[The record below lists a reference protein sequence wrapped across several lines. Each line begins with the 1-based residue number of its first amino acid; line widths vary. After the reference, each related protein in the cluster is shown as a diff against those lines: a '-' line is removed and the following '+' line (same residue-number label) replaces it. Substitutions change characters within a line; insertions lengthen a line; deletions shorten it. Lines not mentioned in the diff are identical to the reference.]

1 MRGMFKAVLTVLAV
15 VLLPSLAAAQG
26 TLTGTVRDQSG
37 SVLPGVDVE
46 ASSPALIEKVRS
58 AVTDSAGQYRIPG
71 LNPGTYTLTF
81 KLQGFTTVQR
91 AGIELS
97 GTTTLTIPVD
107 MRVGTLSETITVTGE
122 TPVVDVQTAQ
132 RETVLSAETIAA
144 MPGLRTVGT
153 LLNAV
158 PGLVVNDGALA
169 LSPTMTF
176 FAARGG
182 PINEGRMAIN
192 GMTIAAPFN
201 GGGVSTY
208 ILDSNNSDE
217 ISVTVAGGLG
227 ESDIGGPVMNL
238 VPRSGGNSFR
248 GQAFVNNAGDWS
260 RGDNLTAELKAPP
273 PGPNLSET
281 PGIINAYDASVSY
294 GGPILR
300 DRLWFFGSYRNLD
313 TAAAVPGVVYNA
325 NAFDPSRWD
334 WVADP
339 AVTARTKQGR
349 ESYIGRITM
358 QVSQKHRISYNQEYQ
373 RRCEGSTLRLASDTG
388 CNKRGDEW
396 VGLGAGST
404 APSPEANPSYF
415 GNLPYHVNQAIWTA
429 PMTNKL
435 LLEAGFTRF
444 MFRGGTT
451 GRPAPDGILDM
462 IPVTEQSTANRC
474 AVPAG
479 APLPV
484 PCTSTADVFPWAPRA
499 NFVYRGVATANP
511 NYANPNNW
519 RASASYVTGSH
530 EMKVGYQGSYIRVKN
545 WFLVNNQ
552 QLAYRFNNGQPNQIT
567 WRLPEWHQSDR
578 TATAAIYVQDKWT
591 RGRLTLQGALR
602 YDRAWSFTPAD
613 HNGTPFTSPFN
624 AQPISFERT
633 TGVDSFNDIT
643 PRIGVAYDLFGN
655 GRTALKFNIGHYLDA
670 ATNDSEYTS
679 NSPAARIVRTG
690 TRNWTDSDNDK
701 VVDCNIMNFSLNGEC
716 QPVTGD
722 SLNFGTVS
730 GNITQVNQDT
740 LHGWN
745 IRQSDWQWGVTVQQ
759 EIIPR
764 MSVEVA
770 YNRRWFLGAKVTDN
784 TLRGPEDYQEFTL
797 TAPVD
802 SRLPGGGGYPIT
814 LQLVTQAA
822 SDRGVRNLVT
832 FETDFGPERK
842 SYWDGVDIT
851 LNGRLRQG
859 FSFQIGTQT
868 GRSVED
874 TCATARN
881 IDGGGLIR
889 DLRSCRDVD
898 PFQTTVRGLASYTIP
913 KVDVLISGTVRSQ
926 PPLERTANWTIPNS
940 LIRDVIGRLPPGATA
955 TQTTTVDL
963 LDADHRLFADERR
976 TQIDMRFAKIFR
988 FGGRRVDFGVD
999 LGNLLNTNYAT
1010 TYENSYRF
1018 SAGNA
1023 DAGGTWNNPTAI
1035 YTPRFVRWNLTVD
1048 F

>member
-1 MRGMFKAVLTVLAV
+1 MRRASIPVLILVAVTLF
-15 VLLPSLAAAQG
+15 PSLAFAQG

-37 SVLPGVDVE
+37 GVLPGVTVE
-46 ASSPALIEKVRS
+46 ASSPALIEKVRVG
-58 AVTDSAGQYRIPG
+58 VTDPSGQYRITN
-71 LNPGTYTLTF
+71 LNPGTYSLTF
-81 KLQGFTTVQR
+81 RLTGFNIVKR
-91 AGIELS
+91 EGIELS
-97 GTTTLTIPVD
+97 GTSTLTIPID
-107 MRVGTLSETITVTGE
+107 MRVGALEETITVTGD
-122 TPVVDVQTAQ
+122 TPVVDVQSAQ
-132 RETVLSAETIAA
+132 KETVLSADIVAA
-144 MPGLRTVGT
+144 MPGNRSVGT

-158 PGLVVNDGALA
+158 PGLNVNDGALA
-169 LSPTMTF
+169 ASPTMTF

-208 ILDSNNSDE
+208 ILDSVNVDE
-217 ISVTVAGGLG
+217 VSVSVAGGLG

-238 VPRSGGNSFR
+238 VPRSGGNKFR
-248 GQAFVNNAGDWS
+248 GSAFINNAGDWS
-260 RGDNLTAELKAPP
+260 RGNNLTPELTAPP
-273 PGPNLSET
+273 PGPNLAET
-281 PGIINAYDASVSY
+281 PGIINSYDASVSY
-294 GGPILR
+294 GGPIKR
-300 DRLWFFGSYRNLD
+300 DRLWFFGSYRSLE
-313 TAAAVPGVVYNA
+313 TAAAVPGVVLNA
-325 NAFDPSRWD
+325 NAYNASRWD

-339 AVTARTKQGR
+339 TVTARTLQGR

-358 QVSQKHRISYNQEYQ
+358 QVSAKHRVSYNQEYQ
-373 RRCEGSTLRLASDTG
+373 RRCEGSTLRLESDNG
-388 CNKRGDEW
+388 CNTRGADW
-396 VGLGAGST
+396 VGLGAGAT
-404 APSPEANPSYF
+404 TPSPEANPSYF

-451 GRPAPDGILDM
+451 GRPAPDGIMNM
-462 IPVTEQSTANRC
+462 IQVTEQSTATN
-474 AVPAG
+474 PSTG
-479 APLPV
+479 LPY
-484 PCTSTADVFPWAPRA
+484 APRA

-519 RASASYVTGSH
+519 RASASYITGSH

-545 WFLVNNQ
+545 WFLVNEQ

-567 WRLPEWHQSDR
+567 FRLPEWHQSDR
-578 TATAAIYVQDKWT
+578 TSTAAVYVQDKWT
-591 RGRLTLQGALR
+591 RGRLTLQAALR
-602 YDRAWSFTPAD
+602 YDRAWSFTPAE
-613 HNGTPFTSPFN
+613 HNGTPFTSAFN
-624 AQPISFERT
+624 AEPISFERT
-633 TGVDSFNDIT
+633 VGVDAFNDIT

-655 GRTALKFNIGHYLDA
+655 GKTALKFNFGHYLDA

-679 NSPAARIVRTG
+679 NSPAARIVRTA
-690 TRNWTDSDNDK
+690 TRNWTDTDNDK
-701 VVDCNIMNFSLNGEC
+701 VVDCDIMNFAQNQEC
-716 QPVTGD
+716 LAVTGD
-722 SLNFGTVS
+722 SLNFGKVS
-730 GNITQVNQDT
+730 GNIQQVNQAT
-740 LHGWN
+740 LRGWGV
-745 IRQSDWQWGVTVQQ
+745 RQNDWQWGLTLQQ
-759 EIIPR
+759 EILPR

-784 TLRGPEDYQEFTL
+784 TLRGPEDYQEFTI

-802 SRLPGGGGYPIT
+802 SRLPGGGGYPIK

-822 SDRGVRNLVT
+822 SDRGVQNLVT

-842 SYWDGVDIT
+842 SYWDGVDVT

-859 FSFQIGTQT
+859 LTFQIGTQT

-881 IDGGGLIR
+881 IDGAGLIR

-898 PFQTTVRGLASYTIP
+898 PFQTTVRGLASYTVP

-926 PPLERTANWTIPNS
+926 PVLERSASWAIPNS
-940 LIRDVIGRLPPGATA
+940 MIRDAIGRLPPGSAATG
-955 TQTTTVDL
+955 TTTVDI
-963 LDADHRLFADERR
+963 LDTDHRLFADERR

-988 FGGRRVDFGVD
+988 FGGRRVDLGVD
-999 LGNLLNTNYAT
+999 LSNLLNTNYAT
-1010 TYENSYRF
+1010 TFENTYQF
-1018 SAGNA
+1018 STGNTLQ
-1023 DAGGTWNNPTAI
+1023 GGTWNNPTAI

>member
-1 MRGMFKAVLTVLAV
+1 MRGALKAVVILAAA
-15 VLLPSLAAAQG
+15 VLLPSLSAAQG
-26 TLTGTVRDQSG
+26 TLTGTVRDASG
-37 SVLPGVDVE
+37 AVLPGVTVE
-46 ASSPALIEKVRS
+46 ASSPALIEKVRT

-71 LNPGTYTLTF
+71 LNPGTYSLTF
-81 KLQGFTTVQR
+81 RLQGFTTVRQD
-91 AGIELS
+91 GLELT
-97 GTTTLTIPVD
+97 GTATLTIPAD
-107 MRVGTLSETITVTGE
+107 LRVGTLAETITVSGE
-122 TPVVDVQTAQ
+122 TPVIDVQTAQ
-132 RETVLSAETIAA
+132 RETVLSADVIAA

-158 PGLVVNDGALA
+158 PGLVVNEGALA

-208 ILDSNNSDE
+208 ILDSINAEE
-217 ISVTVAGGLG
+217 ISVAVAGGLG

-260 RGDNLTAELKAPP
+260 RGDNLNAALTAPP
-273 PGPNLSET
+273 PGPNLKET
-281 PGIINAYDASVSY
+281 PGIINAYDASGSY
-294 GGPILR
+294 GGPLIR
-300 DRLWFFGSYRNLD
+300 DRLWFFGSYRSLE
-313 TAAAVPGVVYNA
+313 TAAAVPGVVANA
-325 NAFDPSRWD
+325 NAYNASRWD
-334 WVADP
+334 WIADP
-339 AVTARTKQGR
+339 TVTARTLQGR

-358 QVSQKHRISYNQEYQ
+358 QVSGKHRISYNQEYQ
-373 RRCEGSTLRLASDTG
+373 RRCEGSTLKLESDNG
-388 CNKRGDEW
+388 CNTRGANW
-396 VGLGAGST
+396 VALGAGAT
-404 APSPEANPSYF
+404 TPSPEANPSYF
-415 GNLPYHVNQAIWTA
+415 GNLPYHVNQAVWSA

-451 GRPAPDGILDM
+451 GRPAPDGIINL
-462 IPVTEQSTANRC
+462 IPVTEQSTATN
-474 AVPAG
+474 PATG
-479 APLPV
+479 LPY
-484 PCTSTADVFPWAPRA
+484 APRA

-519 RASASYVTGSH
+519 RASASYITGSH

-545 WFLVNNQ
+545 WFLVNEQ

-567 WRLPEWHQSDR
+567 FRLPEWHQSDR
-578 TATAAIYVQDKWT
+578 TSTAAVYVQDKWT
-591 RGRLTLQGALR
+591 RGRLTLQAALR
-602 YDRAWSFTPAD
+602 YDRAWSFTPAE
-613 HNGTPFTSPFN
+613 HNGTPFTSAFN
-624 AQPISFERT
+624 AEPISFERT
-633 TGVDSFNDIT
+633 VGVDAFNDIT

-655 GRTALKFNIGHYLDA
+655 GKTALKFNFGHYLDA

-679 NSPAARIVRTG
+679 NSPAARIVRTA
-690 TRNWTDSDNDK
+690 TRNWTDTDNDK
-701 VVDCNIMNFSLNGEC
+701 VVDCDIMNFAQNQEC
-716 QPVTGD
+716 LAVTGD
-722 SLNFGTVS
+722 SLNFGKVS
-730 GNITQVNQDT
+730 GNIQQVNQAT
-740 LHGWN
+740 LRGWGV
-745 IRQSDWQWGVTVQQ
+745 RQNDWQWGLTLQQ
-759 EIIPR
+759 EILPR

-784 TLRGPEDYQEFTL
+784 TLRGPQDYEEFTI

-802 SRLPGGGGYPIT
+802 SRLPGGGGYPIK

-822 SDRGVRNLVT
+822 SDRGVQNLVT

-842 SYWDGVDIT
+842 SYWDGVDVT

-859 FSFQIGTQT
+859 LTFQIGTQT

-881 IDGGGLIR
+881 IDGAGLIR
-889 DLRSCRDVD
+889 DLRSCRDAD
-898 PFQTTVRGLASYTIP
+898 PFQTTVRGLASYTVP

-926 PPLERTANWTIPNS
+926 PVLERSASWAIPNS
-940 LIRDVIGRLPPGATA
+940 MIRDAIGRLPPGSAATG
-955 TQTTTVDL
+955 TTTVDI
-963 LDADHRLFADERR
+963 LDTEHRLFADERR

-988 FGGRRVDFGVD
+988 FGGRRVDLGVD
-999 LGNLLNTNYAT
+999 LSNLLNTNYAT
-1010 TYENSYRF
+1010 TYENTYQF
-1018 SAGNA
+1018 STGNTLQ
-1023 DAGGTWNNPTAI
+1023 GGTWNNPTAI